1 MPKLRDN
8 KSFVFLCGCATIW
21 FAFYCWKQGLLDWFL
36 VEESEGYQSTSA
48 LAIIVLQAAY
58 SAISMVGLIAI
69 GIVSGILKPIAEYTV
84 DAVRAK
90 FPKIDAAATVA
101 ENAIDFDKLTQVLSD
116 IDERLRKVEDKR

>member
-1 MPKLRDN
+1 M
-8 KSFVFLCGCATIW
+8 
-21 FAFYCWKQGLLDWFL
+21 LDWFL

-90 FPKIDAAATVA
+90 FPKVDAAATVA
-101 ENAIDFDKLTQVLSD
+101 ENAIDFNKLTQVLND

>member
-1 MPKLRDN
+1 M
-8 KSFVFLCGCATIW
+8 
-21 FAFYCWKQGLLDWFL
+21 LDWCL

-69 GIVSGILKPIAEYTV
+69 GIVSGILKPIAEYAV

-90 FPKIDAAATVA
+90 FPKVDAAAAVA

>member
-1 MPKLRDN
+1 
-8 KSFVFLCGCATIW
+8 
-21 FAFYCWKQGLLDWFL
+21 
-36 VEESEGYQSTSA
+36 
-48 LAIIVLQAAY
+48 
-58 SAISMVGLIAI
+58 MVGLIAI

-90 FPKIDAAATVA
+90 FPKVDAAAAVA